1 MYKTN
6 LKLKYFFDH
15 LTNLFPQKALKK
27 KKKSS
32 GDMNFLEAFLGAVS
46 WRTTLDLFKIPAA
59 K

>member
-1 MYKTN
+1 MYNTN

-27 KKKSS
+27 KKSR

-46 WRTTLDLFKIPAA
+46 
-59 K
+59 